1 MVARTLGKNNR
12 EHSSG
17 TDFVHPVIMPGCRHG
32 PGIFLRALS
41 TLDFF

>member
-17 TDFVHPVIMPGCRHG
+17 ADFVHPVIMPGCRHG
-32 PGIFLRALS
+32 AGHLFTRVVDS
-41 TLDFF
+41 